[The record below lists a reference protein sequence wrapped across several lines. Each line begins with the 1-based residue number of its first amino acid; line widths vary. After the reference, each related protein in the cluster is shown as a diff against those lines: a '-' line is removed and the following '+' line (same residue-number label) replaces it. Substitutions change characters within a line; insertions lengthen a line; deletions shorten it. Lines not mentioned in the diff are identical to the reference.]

1 MNFRMQVLCV
11 CWLVCTSPGSLS
23 FSPCLAFLFKGRERG
38 GAEFNVY
45 FSLNELLLLTS
56 RVIACDSFLCFHIIV
71 RPETFNDFHKSSHSA
86 LFCPT
91 KISTI
96 TSILLYA
103 SYCLLLSLSSVTLL
117 QTQAKWE
124 NILCTCFAYYCT
136 SVCHYCNQHHHHY
149 HRYDP
154 LFSLIPVYSILL
166 YVHENKPLT
175 IR

>member
-1 MNFRMQVLCV
+1 MVKDKVHYNIYIICMYKFSDAS
-11 CWLVCTSPGSLS
+11 LVCLLACMHFSRLSLS

-96 TSILLYA
+96 TSILL
-103 SYCLLLSLSSVTLL
+103 CFLLPST
-117 QTQAKWE
+117 
-124 NILCTCFAYYCT
+124 
-136 SVCHYCNQHHHHY
+136 
-149 HRYDP
+149 
-154 LFSLIPVYSILL
+154 
-166 YVHENKPLT
+166 
-175 IR
+175 